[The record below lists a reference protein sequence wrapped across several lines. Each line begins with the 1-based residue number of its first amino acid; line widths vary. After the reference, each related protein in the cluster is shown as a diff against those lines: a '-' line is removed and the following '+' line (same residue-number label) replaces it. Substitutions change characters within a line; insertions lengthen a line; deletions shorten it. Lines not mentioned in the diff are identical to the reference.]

1 MVFDANL
8 RWLHAGAKFTARV
21 FAIDAKSQL
30 AKLGI
35 KWGDILECEM
45 ISEEITDCRIKIL
58 IDGKMLEF
66 KENYVIDNN
75 TWLVLEDLHKDET

>member
-30 AKLGI
+30 VKFGI
-35 KWGDILECEM
+35 KLHDILECEM
-45 ISEEITDCRIKIL
+45 ITEEVTDCRIKIL
-58 IDGKMLEF
+58 INGKMIEF
-66 KENYVIDNN
+66 KENYIIDNN
-75 TWLVLEDLHKDET
+75 TWLILEDVHRESA